1 MYCCNLPKQ
10 LHYLKADQLHVL
22 FAQESLITSVV
33 FLGTM
38 IGANTWGALS
48 DARGRRVGFQA
59 CAMFIFVFGMAS
71 AAAPSY
77 GVHTAI
83 LDAASLPHH
92 RIAGRWSPDFCRQ
105 AACPAV
111 LTGALMQQI
120 RLLHIK
126 EHLLRT

>member
-1 MYCCNLPKQ
+1 VHCCNLPKQ
-10 LHYLKADQLHVL
+10 LHYLETDQLHVL

-77 GVHTAI
+77 GVRHCNI
-83 LDAASLPHH
+83 SCCKLAASSN
-92 RIAGRWSPDFCRQ
+92 R
-105 AACPAV
+105 
-111 LTGALMQQI
+111 
-120 RLLHIK
+120 
-126 EHLLRT
+126 RTVES